1 MKKIILLIV
10 LLHEITYV
18 FAQTDVSAVN
28 KVITDYFEA
37 ISANDLDIQKQ
48 LTTEN
53 YTILEN
59 GVLWNHDTIVVMTNR
74 LKGRSFKRINQIDFI
89 RTEIKGNMA
98 WVAYYNTA
106 DMTLDAK
113 QRRVSWLE
121 SAVLIRE
128 RETWR
133 IQLLHST
140 RLVPKT

>member
-53 YTILEN
+53 YIILEN